1 MKRLHINDMTLD
13 NDLGIANYSNSIQKL
28 LMVFRTSNPLL
39 LVPKFTAYNNYN
51 YNVIMC
57 WLVNWK

>member
-1 MKRLHINDMTLD
+1 MTLD
-13 NDLGIANYSNSIQKL
+13 NYLGIANYSISIEKL
-28 LMVFRTSNPLL
+28 LLVLRTSNPLL
-39 LVPKFTAYNNYN
+39 LVPEFMAYNNYN